1 MTCHHCGSTAF
12 RKNGHSAGV
21 QRYLCHACK
30 RSFSANGE
38 RFSKALKAQAL
49 DMYLNNVGIRKIARF
64 TGASP
69 PAVLQWIRKAAKALA
84 TQLEQAGAQVQDD
97 LPDVI
102 EMDEIYTFVQKN
114 SSAPSYGLLIL
125 DGRAVLLRTSS
136 ATPASLAPSACT
148 ASSSRS
154 CPPLP

>member
-1 MTCHHCGSTAF
+1 MACHHCGSPAF

-21 QRYLCHACK
+21 QRYLCRACG

-69 PAVLQWIRKAAKALA
+69 PAVLKWIRKAAQALA
-84 TQLEQAGAQVQDD
+84 AQLEQASAQVQED

-114 SSAPSYGLLIL
+114 SAAPSYGLLIL
-125 DGRAVLLRTSS
+125 AGKVALLRTSS
-136 ATPASLAPSACT
+136 ATLA
-148 ASSSRS
+148 
-154 CPPLP
+154 